1 MARARSA
8 PATDADDCTAGL
20 LAAASPPPRG
30 LRLGPRGRPL
40 AWGMTD
46 ASKAA
51 LELEGVSK
59 RFGAALAVRGVSL
72 ACQRGETVALLGGS
86 GSGKST
92 VLRLCLGLLQPDA
105 GTVTVAGERM
115 APERAPRLRRR
126 MGYVIQDGGLF
137 PHLTAE
143 ENVTLA
149 ARHFGQTPS
158 WIAERV
164 RELAI
169 VVRLPEPLLA
179 RYPAELSG
187 GERQRVAL
195 MRALAL
201 EPDALLLDE
210 PFASL
215 DPLVR
220 AELQEEVRRIVR
232 ELGSAVLLVTHDVT
246 EAAFLA
252 DRIVLLRDGAVLQEG
267 TLKDFLQRP
276 ADPYVTRFL
285 RAQRLSLGEAE

>member
-1 MARARSA
+1 
-8 PATDADDCTAGL
+8 
-20 LAAASPPPRG
+20 
-30 LRLGPRGRPL
+30 
-40 AWGMTD
+40 MTQ

-51 LELEGVSK
+51 LALEGVSK

-72 ACQRGETVALLGGS
+72 VCQRGETVALLGGS

-105 GTVTVAGERM
+105 GTVYVAGERM
-115 APERAPRLRRR
+115 DPERAPRLRRR

-149 ARHFGQTPS
+149 ARHFGKAPA
-158 WIAERV
+158 WIADRV
-164 RELAI
+164 RELAV
-169 VVRLPEPLLA
+169 VVRLPQPLLA

-215 DPLVR
+215 DPVVR
-220 AELQEEVRRIVR
+220 AELQEEVRRIVQ

-252 DRIVLLRDGAVLQEG
+252 DRIVLLGDGAVLQEG

-276 ADPYVTRFL
+276 ADPYVTRFV
-285 RAQRLSLGEAE
+285 RAQRLSLEGAGR

>member
-1 MARARSA
+1 
-8 PATDADDCTAGL
+8 
-20 LAAASPPPRG
+20 
-30 LRLGPRGRPL
+30 
-40 AWGMTD
+40 MTD
-46 ASKAA
+46 PA
-51 LELEGVSK
+51 LALEGVSK
-59 RFGAALAVRGVSL
+59 RFGATLAVRGVDL
-72 ACQRGETVALLGGS
+72 VCQRGETVALLGGS

-92 VLRLCLGLLQPDA
+92 LLRLCLGLLQPDA
-105 GTVTVAGERM
+105 GRVTVAGERM
-115 APERAPRLRRR
+115 DPERALRLRRR

-143 ENVTLA
+143 ANVTLA
-149 ARHFGQTPS
+149 ARHFGRTPS

-164 RELAI
+164 QTLAS
-169 VVRLPEPLLA
+169 VVRLPHALLA

-201 EPDALLLDE
+201 EPDSLLLDE

-215 DPLVR
+215 DPVVR
-220 AELQEEVRRIVR
+220 AELQDELRRIVR
-232 ELGSAVLLVTHDVT
+232 ELRSAALLVTHDVT
-246 EAAFLA
+246 EAALLA

-285 RAQRLSLGEAE
+285 RAQRVSLPEAGA